1 MTSTELVTL
10 KKVLSLEKSKGYKNT
25 AVVGGLDRFLA
36 RWVEGRAADSLI
48 EPLPE
53 EYASLK
59 AAQRRKWIDNALTA
73 LETGASPPKRKAS
86 SPRARSSPKQE
97 PSPEHSLASPVSA
110 LPRVT
115 PAMEGKLKRLGVHT
129 IRDLLYLFPRRHN
142 DFGQLR
148 KVSELEIDAEQT
160 VMVNV
165 WEAREAR
172 LGGRIRATEAVA
184 GDETGNLRVVW
195 FNQPYLA
202 KRFKPGTRLL
212 ISGRVNLFMG
222 SKVMESPGV
231 RYASRRVR
239 SRGMPA
245 SRFPCIP

>member
-73 LETGASPPKRKAS
+73 LETGVSPPKKKAS

-115 PAMEGKLKRLGVHT
+115 PTVEGKLKRLGVHT

-142 DFGQLR
+142 DFGQLL

-165 WEAREAR
+165 WEARETL
-172 LGGRIRATEAVA
+172 LGRADQGYGGSGRGRDREPEGGVVQPAIPGEALQA
-184 GDETGNLRVVW
+184 GDQAAHQRQGERVYGIKGYGV
-195 FNQPYLA
+195 
-202 KRFKPGTRLL
+202 
-212 ISGRVNLFMG
+212 
-222 SKVMESPGV
+222 PGV
-231 RYASRRVR
+231 RDPT
-239 SRGMPA
+239 GG
-245 SRFPCIP
+245 